1 MMTEN
6 AKYTYIDTHAH
17 VYDEAFA
24 GEEDEIVKKSR
35 EAGVRLIIQPDID
48 LKERGKMFD
57 LYRRHP
63 DFFRNM
69 VGL

>member
-17 VYDEAFA
+17 VYDEAFS

-35 EAGVRLIIQPDID
+35 EAGVRLIIQP
-48 LKERGKMFD
+48 ERKGENV
-57 LYRRHP
+57 RP
-63 DFFRNM
+63 
-69 VGL
+69 VQEAS

>member
-17 VYDEAFA
+17 VYDEAFS

-35 EAGVRLIIQPDID
+35 ETHNTTG
-48 LKERGKMFD
+48 
-57 LYRRHP
+57 H
-63 DFFRNM
+63 
-69 VGL
+69 